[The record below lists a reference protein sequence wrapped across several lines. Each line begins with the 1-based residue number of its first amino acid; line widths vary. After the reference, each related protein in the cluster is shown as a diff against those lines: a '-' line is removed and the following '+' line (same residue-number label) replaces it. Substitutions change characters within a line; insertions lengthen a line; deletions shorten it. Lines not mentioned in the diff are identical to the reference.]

1 MAAASTAPSITIV
14 SAASLLQG
22 PVAPNEIV
30 TIFGNGFDPAH
41 TAVTFDNV
49 PASVFYA
56 GSGQLNLLV
65 PPSVRPNATTAVSVL
80 VNGSAAGAATVNT
93 VASMPAVFTVGSGT
107 GQAAAQNEDGSFNSS
122 SHPAAPGE
130 VVVLYL
136 TGDGQNGAPVSVQIG
151 NYAADVLYAGP
162 APGFYGLMQINARIP
177 AAGLPA
183 SGSQGVLVTVGGVSS
198 QAGVTIA
205 VH

>member
-1 MAAASTAPSITIV
+1 
-14 SAASLLQG
+14 
-22 PVAPNEIV
+22 
-30 TIFGNGFDPAH
+30 
-41 TAVTFDNV
+41 
-49 PASVFYA
+49 
-56 GSGQLNLLV
+56 
-65 PPSVRPNATTAVSVL
+65 
-80 VNGSAAGAATVNT
+80 
-93 VASMPAVFTVGSGT
+93 VFTVGNGT

-122 SHPAAPGE
+122 SNPAAQGE

-162 APGFYGLMQINARIP
+162 APGFFGLMQINARIP
-177 AAGLPA
+177 AGLPG
-183 SGSQGVLVTVGGVSS
+183 SGSQGVVVTVGGVSS